1 MGPGEPRR
9 EILAL
14 QGKEVRN
21 SSALMVVITM
31 ERGQMYLN

>member
-21 SSALMVVITM
+21 SSALMVVIA
-31 ERGQMYLN
+31 RKRVQMYLN

>member
-21 SSALMVVITM
+21 TSALMVVIIITT
-31 ERGQMYLN
+31 GQKYLN